1 MYSDSDYYYQKNSF
15 NISQSTINVIIV
27 VVILVIFFFI
37 FNYCSKNYFTNL
49 NTTSDN
55 QFDDLK
61 NELAFVKEELF
72 NKNYFYKQTN
82 DAPFRTS
89 TSANE
94 TINETINKVKNETIN
109 EVKNETINEVKN
121 ETINEVKLPETQ
133 KIYNTDFL
141 LNGDINI
148 NNPKQNIPSKVVQN
162 ITPKVVQNITPKV
175 VQNRIPF
182 GIQDPNI
189 NYQNDFINY
198 QNDFINYNNLQN
210 TPNNDILVQQF
221 APPIIYD
228 PIENYDR
235 LKLTDPLVDPRGR
248 SSADQIP
255 TPQVAAQLNFP
266 TQGIIDR
273 YHRVGLLKAIDNHE
287 YNNKNNRNNRRSD
300 SRDNRDSYEDFGNV
314 EKVVKGKKIN
324 IDSDSSSSDN
334 TSNLSKYSDNSS
346 DLQTI
351 SSSYNSKFKEKI
363 IPNNVV
369 LDIGDRDNDIL
380 ELIGKK
386 IANEWYRYFTSI
398 SKGNKII
405 KINVNN
411 KNRKELY
418 DGDVVY
424 IPILKRHYRVKI
436 DKMDMIDYNPYFF

>member
-1 MYSDSDYYYQKNSF
+1 MYSDNDYYYKKNSF

-27 VVILVIFFFI
+27 IVLLVIFFFI

-49 NTTSDN
+49 NCTSDN
-55 QFDDLK
+55 QYDDLK

-72 NKNYFYKQTN
+72 NKNYSYKQTN
-82 DAPFRTS
+82 DDPVRAS
-89 TSANE
+89 TS
-94 TINETINKVKNETIN
+94 VDG
-109 EVKNETINEVKN
+109 VKNETINEVKN

-148 NNPKQNIPSKVVQN
+148 NNPKQNITPKVVQNITPKVVQN

-182 GIQDPNI
+182 VIQDPNM

-198 QNDFINYNNLQN
+198 QNDFINYNNLLN
-210 TPNNDILVQQF
+210 TPNNDIFVQQF
-221 APPIIYD
+221 VPPIIYD

-235 LKLTDPLVDPRGR
+235 LKLTDPLIDPRGR

-273 YHRVGLLKAIDNHE
+273 YHRVGLLKAIDKHHQPNH
-287 YNNKNNRNNRRSD
+287 KNNRRR
-300 SRDNRDSYEDFGNV
+300 NSYEDFNNV
-314 EKVVKGKKIN
+314 ETDSHEDFGNIEKIVKGKKVN
-324 IDSDSSSSDN
+324 IDSDSSNSDNN

-351 SSSYNSKFKEKI
+351 SSSYNTKFKEKI

-405 KINVNN
+405 KINVHN